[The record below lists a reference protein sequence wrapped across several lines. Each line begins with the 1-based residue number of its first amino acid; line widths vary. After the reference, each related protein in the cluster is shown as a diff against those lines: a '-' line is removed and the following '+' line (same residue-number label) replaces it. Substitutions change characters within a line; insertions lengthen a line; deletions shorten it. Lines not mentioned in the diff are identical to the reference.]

1 MLKQVTLCAAL
12 FAGATICSLLA
23 QRALSWP
30 AGTGA
35 EHRCAEVAVDVA
47 APSPRERALACS
59 AAEHGLSLL
68 KSCGISLRRPLH
80 IEIKKELRH
89 PTGLPA
95 LGFFDAKNERA
106 VIAQYDNV
114 SSLVQGTPYALL
126 PQPELYRSLIIHE
139 VVHAVMHQNL
149 RRKPLSHAAYEYPA
163 YVLQIASL
171 PATARDRFLQTVGRS
186 TPHTDFLF
194 SDSVLFMDPFVFAAR
209 AYHHFSTSAKGCA
222 HLVALLEGEAPF
234 ILRHP

>member
-1 MLKQVTLCAAL
+1 MLKQVAVCAGL
-12 FAGATICSLLA
+12 FVSATICSLLI
-23 QRALSWP
+23 QRVLTRSAD
-30 AGTGA
+30 AGGQ
-35 EHRCAEVAVDVA
+35 HRCAEVAVDVA
-47 APSPRERALACS
+47 APSPRDRALACS

-80 IEIKKELRH
+80 IEIMKELKH

-95 LGFFDAKNERA
+95 LGFFDAKHERA
-106 VIAQYDNV
+106 LIAQYENV
-114 SSLVQGTPYALL
+114 SSLVQGTPYAVL
-126 PQPELYRSLIIHE
+126 PQPDLYRSLIIHE

-149 RRKPLSHAAYEYPA
+149 RRKALSRAAYEYPA
-163 YVLQIASL
+163 YVLQIASF
-171 PATARDRFLQTVGRS
+171 PPTVRDRFLQTVDRS

-209 AYHHFSTSAKGCA
+209 AYQHFGTSAKGCD
-222 HLVALLEGEAPF
+222 HLVALLEGEAAF

>member
-1 MLKQVTLCAAL
+1 MLKQVTFCAAL
-12 FAGATICSLLA
+12 FAGAAICSLLA

-30 AGTGA
+30 TDTGA
-35 EHRCAEVAVDVA
+35 QERCAEVPVDVA

-59 AAEHGLSLL
+59 AAKHGLSLL
-68 KSCGISLRRPLH
+68 SGCGISLRRPLH
-80 IEIKKELRH
+80 IEITKELRH

-95 LGFFDAKNERA
+95 LGFFDAKHEKA
-106 VIAQYDNV
+106 VVAQYENV
-114 SSLVQGTPYALL
+114 SFLVQGTPYALL
-126 PQPELYRSLIIHE
+126 PQAELYRSLIIHE

-149 RRKPLSHAAYEYPA
+149 RRKALSHAAYEYPA
-163 YVLQIASL
+163 YVLQIASFP
-171 PATARDRFLQTVGRS
+171 PAVRDRFLQTVGGS

-194 SDSVLFMDPFVFAAR
+194 SDSVLLMDPFVFAAR